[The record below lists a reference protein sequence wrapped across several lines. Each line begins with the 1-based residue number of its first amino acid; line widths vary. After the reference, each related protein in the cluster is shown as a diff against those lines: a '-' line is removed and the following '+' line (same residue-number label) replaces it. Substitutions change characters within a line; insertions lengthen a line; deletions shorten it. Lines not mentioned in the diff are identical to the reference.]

1 MTSMT
6 QLNSHEI
13 LINIRRSLCR
23 ALVVSKEFSH
33 CDWATKTGIMFKE
46 LAMQALIINFN
57 LDGITRSDYE
67 GVCNE
72 LAPAFAAVPGLIS
85 KHWLAD
91 ETSNTYGG
99 IYLFQDQ
106 TALDGFLASELFAA
120 VRDNPA
126 LVNATVKPFS
136 ILEGPTRV
144 TRGM

>member
-67 GVCNE
+67 GLCTE
-72 LAPAFAAVPGLIS
+72 LAP
-85 KHWLAD
+85 
-91 ETSNTYGG
+91 
-99 IYLFQDQ
+99 
-106 TALDGFLASELFAA
+106 
-120 VRDNPA
+120 
-126 LVNATVKPFS
+126 VKPFGKEHHRS
-136 ILEGPTRV
+136 RHRLRTKKSLPYGS
-144 TRGM
+144 